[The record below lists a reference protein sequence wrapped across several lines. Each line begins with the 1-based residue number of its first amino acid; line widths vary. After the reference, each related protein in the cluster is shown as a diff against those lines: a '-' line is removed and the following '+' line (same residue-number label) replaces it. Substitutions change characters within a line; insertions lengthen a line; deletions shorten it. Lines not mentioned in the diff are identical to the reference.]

1 MLSQALIAIIVPLM
15 SRGLCGMRKVGP
27 RGVVATM
34 LGMLLANGMPAFA
47 TSPEKGA
54 PMLDRLLRPFQ
65 ESAPQPDAEVRL
77 DAWVE
82 AGADGP
88 ELVVRIEPEGRTKLI
103 ADPGITIT
111 PSEREGLRWGTA
123 MPYRH
128 VDPTIDYFP
137 GPAALRMPF
146 TLDDQQPIELLVEYA
161 YCVVDYQCFFGEE
174 TLSIATRLP

>member
-1 MLSQALIAIIVPLM
+1 
-15 SRGLCGMRKVGP
+15 MREVGP
-27 RGVVATM
+27 IRMVATM
-34 LGMLLANGMPAFA
+34 LGVLVANSEPALA
-47 TSPEKGA
+47 TSPETSA
-54 PMLDRLLRPFQ
+54 PMLDRLLQSFQ
-65 ESAPQPDAEVRL
+65 ESAPQPEAEVRL

-88 ELVVRIEPEGRTKLI
+88 EVVVRIEPEGRTKLI

-111 PSEREGLRWGTA
+111 PSEREGLRWRTA
-123 MPYRH
+123 VPHRH
-128 VDPTIDYFP
+128 VDPTIEYFP

-146 TLDDQQPIELLVEYA
+146 TVDDQQPIELRVEYA